1 MTMNNLKYCATTLT
15 SGGKTRLGKIYKH
28 AIEYLTLKNKSGST
42 YTITNN
48 MPFSVTV
55 EYNTKKCNWNDGYN

>member
-28 AIEYLTLKNKSGST
+28 SISYLNLQHVSGTS
-42 YTITNN
+42 YTITNRL
-48 MPFSVTV
+48 PFSVTV
-55 EYNTKKCNWNDGYN
+55 EYNTKKCN